1 MRPGTKWARV
11 CVRQQNQTE
20 RGENAISYLVCHMEK
35 YHKTDIAP
43 IEKENERNEN
53 YEAKNPQINRDLT
66 VGNYHILRR
75 EESYTDYINQ
85 RLAENT
91 LKPRKDAVLMCSF
104 VIGSD
109 RDFFS
114 DKFPQEE
121 DEFFTEATRYFAE
134 KYGTENIISAVV
146 HMDETT
152 PHLHLNLI
160 PISDGRLCAK
170 DLFCPKNLRELQTE
184 LHKRVGRKYG
194 LERGKI
200 NSQAEHLSSAE
211 FKAKKI
217 VEQAEAENK
226 RLTKENTEAREQFYE
241 TQGEIQKARKE
252 RDEIVSRRN
261 AEADYSHALEEAKSG
276 VLSHGK
282 KEMRDQIVALTAE
295 NKRLES
301 ENARLAKDNGDLFQ
315 QLRKSSVSERKAE
328 VARNAMLAVRQH
340 EPEAF
345 ARTFFK
351 STALIQ
357 PFIDL
362 FSAPI
367 PLPRNRVREIEQEL
381 EWEKRQEQLKSKS
394 KSDWSK

>member
-1 MRPGTKWARV
+1 MRPGTKWTRV
-11 CVRQQNQTE
+11 RIHKQNQTE

-43 IEKENERNEN
+43 IEKENERDEN

-66 VGNYHILRR
+66 IGNYHIIRR

-85 RLAENT
+85 RLAENN

-109 RDFFS
+109 REFFQ

-184 LHKRVGRKYG
+184 LHERVGRKNG

-226 RLTKENTEAREQFYE
+226 RLTQANAT
-241 TQGEIQKARKE
+241 ARKEFDKTQQEIRKATRE
-252 RDEIVSRRN
+252 RDEIIAKRD
-261 AEADYSHALEEAKSG
+261 AEANYSHALEEAKSG
-276 VLSHGK
+276 TVSYGK
-282 KEMRDQIVALTAE
+282 KEMKDQVVALVAE
-295 NKRLES
+295 NKRLEE
-301 ENARLAKDNGDLFQ
+301 ENARLARDNGDLFQ
-315 QLRKSSVSERKAE
+315 QLRKASVSEKKAE
-328 VARNAMLAVRQH
+328 VAKNAMLAVRQH

-367 PLPRNRVREIEQEL
+367 PLPKNRVREIEQEL
-381 EWEKRQEQLKSKS
+381 EWEKRQEQLKNKS

>member
-1 MRPGTKWARV
+1 
-11 CVRQQNQTE
+11 
-20 RGENAISYLVCHMEK
+20 MEK

-43 IEKENERNEN
+43 IEKENERDEN
-53 YEAKNPQINRDLT
+53 YKAKNPQIERDRT
-66 VGNYHILRR
+66 SGNYHILGRS
-75 EESYTDYINQ
+75 ESYTDYINQ
-85 RLAENT
+85 RLAENN

-109 RDFFS
+109 REFFQ

-160 PISDGRLCAK
+160 PIFNGRLCAK

-184 LHKRVGRKYG
+184 LHERVGRKYG

-211 FKAKKI
+211 FKARKI
-217 VEQAEAENK
+217 VEQAEAENQ
-226 RLTKENTEAREQFYE
+226 RLKQENLSAREQFYE

-276 VLSHGK
+276 VVSHGK
-282 KEMRDQIVALTAE
+282 KEMRDQIIALTAE

-315 QLRKSSVSERKAE
+315 QLRKSSASEKKAE
-328 VARNAMLAVRQH
+328 IAKNAMLAVRQH

-345 ARTFFK
+345 VRTFFK

-394 KSDWSK
+394 KSNWSK

>member
-1 MRPGTKWARV
+1 
-11 CVRQQNQTE
+11 
-20 RGENAISYLVCHMEK
+20 MEK

-43 IEKENERNEN
+43 IEKENERDEN

-66 VGNYHILRR
+66 SGNYHILRR
-75 EESYTDYINQ
+75 EKSYTDYINQ
-85 RLAENT
+85 RLVENN

-109 RDFFS
+109 REFFS
-114 DKFPQEE
+114 DKFTQEE

-160 PISDGRLCAK
+160 PISNGRLCAK

-184 LHKRVGRKYG
+184 LHERVGKKFG

-217 VEQAEAENK
+217 VEQAEIENK
-226 RLTKENTEAREQFYE
+226 RLTKENVEAREQFYE
-241 TQGEIQKARKE
+241 TQGEIQRARKE

-276 VLSHGK
+276 VVSHGK

-315 QLRKSSVSERKAE
+315 QLRKSSVSEKKAE